1 MLRPSAKSSSVT
13 TVQQARERPEVSGP
27 DEPLG
32 VRVGVG
38 RASDEEKVRY
48 VRRMFG
54 AIAPRYDLTNTVI
67 SLGLH
72 RWWKRLAARLAAV
85 PPGGRAADVCCGTG
99 DLALLM
105 ARRAAGEGARRGL
118 QRGDAGCGAAPGGPG
133 GGGGRVPVRLGR
145 RPGTGGPRRRAR
157 RRNRRVWDPERPPAR
172 WGPARAAPGVASG
185 RPGGDPGVQPPPEP
199 GGQEALRPLFLYPD
213 ALAGTRGVPPR
224 RRVPV
229 PADLDPV
236 LAGSGVLRPAD
247 GSGRVHG
254 GPLRQ
259 PVDGH
264 RRHSHRNP
272 VRRSGATEG
281 GAMSDQEK
289 TGVFR
294 VGDRRLRDVGEA
306 LKYVYEALLE
316 RGYNP
321 IDQIVGYLVSGD
333 PTYITSYKDARTL
346 IRQIDR

>member
-105 ARRAAGEGARRGL
+105 ARRAGPRGRVLGVDFSEEMLAVARHRAARAGVGDVCRFVL
-118 QRGDAGCGAAPGGPG
+118 GDALALAVPDGALDAVTVGFGI
-133 GGGGRVPVRLGR
+133 RNVL
-145 RPGTGGPRRRAR
+145 RPDGALRELH
-157 RRNRRVWDPERPPAR
+157 RVW
-172 WGPARAAPGVASG
+172 

-229 PADLDPV
+229 PPDLDPV

-264 RRHSHRNP
+264 RR
-272 VRRSGATEG
+272 
-281 GAMSDQEK
+281 
-289 TGVFR
+289 
-294 VGDRRLRDVGEA
+294 
-306 LKYVYEALLE
+306 
-316 RGYNP
+316 
-321 IDQIVGYLVSGD
+321 
-333 PTYITSYKDARTL
+333 
-346 IRQIDR
+346 